1 MSTNSRIRKVR
12 EIKGLSQSEMASY
25 LDIPLRTYQRLEQE
39 DRDLKGSVLLKFARI
54 GVNPLWLLTGEGPI
68 FKEVDQ
74 TIKAASRGLDPQVVK
89 DVIETLEELLER
101 EKVHLPP
108 SKKAELVVLLA
119 EEVQEEEQELS
130 PGRILRLIKLAS

>member
-1 MSTNSRIRKVR
+1 MGIGKRIRSYRK
-12 EIKGLSQSEMASY
+12 EKGLKVKELAQIIGISQGSLS
-25 LDIPLRTYQRLEQE
+25 DIENEKTKPSADTLSSIVRNT
-39 DRDLKGSVLLKFARI
+39 DI
-54 GVNPLWLLTGEGPI
+54 NPYWLLTGKGPMLKEGDHL
-68 FKEVDQ
+68 FAHQ
-74 TIKAASRGLDPQVVK
+74 GLNPQVVK